1 MHFELWIFQKPSGVE
16 GVMNYAEKIMNM
28 LPRGIRLECE
38 RASKFRLDY
47 PQGLN
52 EIRLRAGGRSAL
64 VLSGENVPLCY
75 TVTKDEL
82 SEILASLSGGS
93 LYAYR
98 DTIRKGYIPMEG
110 GGRVGIC
117 GHARY
122 DGDKCIGISEISS
135 LAIRIPHSVRL
146 FAENIAGLFSQYGG
160 GVLIYSPPSCG
171 KTTALRSL
179 AGLLGSGS
187 AAMRVVVVDER
198 CEFNFSDYSSA
209 QVDILRGYRKGDGV
223 EIALRTMAPEVII
236 IDEIG
241 SERET
246 EALLSTARCGVS
258 LIASAHAASISDVLA
273 RPPLMSLVRCGIFRC
288 FFKISRGADGA
299 FEVTREEP
307 ECLNI

>member
-1 MHFELWIFQKPSGVE
+1 MD
-16 GVMNYAEKIMNM
+16 YAKKIMNM
-28 LPRGIRLECE
+28 LPHGIRLECE

-47 PQGLN
+47 PSALS
-52 EIRLRAGGRSAL
+52 EIRLRAGGRSSL

-75 TVTKDEL
+75 AVTREEL

-98 DTIRKGYIPMEG
+98 DTIREGYIPMEG

-135 LAIRIPHSVRL
+135 LAIRIPHSARL
-146 FAENIAGLFSQYGG
+146 FAEKIAELFLQRGG
-160 GVLIYSPPSCG
+160 GVLIYSPPSGG

-241 SERET
+241 SEREA
-246 EALLSTARCGVS
+246 EALLASARCGVS
-258 LIASAHAASISDVLA
+258 LIASAHAGSISDVLA
-273 RPPLMSLVRCGIFRC
+273 RPPLMRLVKCGIFRS
-288 FFKISRGADGA
+288 FFRIGRGAGGA
-299 FEVTREEP
+299 FEVNREDFK
-307 ECLNI
+307 CLNT